1 MSDTKTPKKPCEYI
15 CKLCNFKCS
24 NKKDYNRH
32 LLTAKHKMIYTD
44 LQHQKTYTD
53 LQQSKSYVC
62 KCGKSYKHRQGVYT
76 HKKKCNKPDILTN
89 SHTAQDAQLITIL
102 NEQCV
107 EYASQI
113 AMTEIRAAKK
123 LEEIEARAA
132 KQVQQVE
139 AHAADLVKQSEAHIA
154 KQINIMVEAV
164 QKIASSR

>member
-1 MSDTKTPKKPCEYI
+1 MSDTKMPKNAEKYVCET
-15 CKLCNFKCS
+15 CDFKC
-24 NKKDYNRH
+24 NKKSNYSSH
-32 LLTAKHKMIYTD
+32 LLTAKHNLI
-44 LQHQKTYTD
+44 YTD

-62 KCGKSYKHRQGVYT
+62 KCGKSYKHRQGLSL

-102 NEQCV
+102 NEQCL

-113 AMTEIRAAKK
+113 AMTEIRTAKK

>member
-1 MSDTKTPKKPCEYI
+1 MSDTKTPKNPCEYI
-15 CKLCNFKCS
+15 CKLCDFKCS

-32 LLTAKHKMIYTD
+32 LLTAKHKLMTTD
-44 LQHQKTYTD
+44 DDKTPKNPAAYICD
-53 LQQSKSYVC
+53 
-62 KCGKSYKHRQGVYT
+62 CGKSYKHRQGLSL

-102 NEQCV
+102 NEQCL

-113 AMTEIRAAKK
+113 AMTEIRTAKK